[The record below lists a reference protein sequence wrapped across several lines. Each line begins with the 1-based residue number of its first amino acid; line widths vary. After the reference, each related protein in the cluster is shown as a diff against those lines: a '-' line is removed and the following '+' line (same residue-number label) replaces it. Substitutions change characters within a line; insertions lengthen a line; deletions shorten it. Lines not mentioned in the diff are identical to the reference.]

1 MSTCHETSSAVSY
14 DGLVTPPQH
23 MKTTAAEILATFSP
37 QGIII
42 EMIGPDQPVLRIA
55 PIEDCG
61 PGDLVF
67 ADKPE
72 FVAMAVA
79 SHPTVVVTSGKM
91 KAQLSAVEGLTL
103 LLAPNVGLAHA
114 LIKQRY
120 AGRQFDD
127 ADWPQVHPSAVVHD
141 TAVLAATTVV
151 EPRAVIGRNVRI
163 GERTRIMSWVVIE
176 HDVQIGNDTVVHPNA
191 VIGYGCIV
199 GHESDIGS
207 GVVIGSEG
215 FGFAWDKTG
224 KTYTIPKTGIV
235 ILEDR
240 VRLGANCCIDRA
252 AYRTTRI
259 GTGTKLD
266 NLCHVGH
273 NVQIGENC
281 LLTSMFC
288 VAGSTTI
295 GNRVMASGQTGILD
309 HMKICD
315 DVVLVHRAGVTGDI
329 EKPGVYAGL
338 PVQPL
343 KEYLRNTAVFRLLSE
358 MRQRL
363 LTLERRDGS
372 AK

>member
-1 MSTCHETSSAVSY
+1 
-14 DGLVTPPQH
+14 
-23 MKTTAAEILATFSP
+23 
-37 QGIII
+37 
-42 EMIGPDQPVLRIA
+42 
-55 PIEDCG
+55 
-61 PGDLVF
+61 
-67 ADKPE
+67 
-72 FVAMAVA
+72 
-79 SHPTVVVTSGKM
+79 
-91 KAQLSAVEGLTL
+91 
-103 LLAPNVGLAHA
+103 
-114 LIKQRY
+114 
-120 AGRQFDD
+120 
-127 ADWPQVHPSAVVHD
+127 
-141 TAVLAATTVV
+141 
-151 EPRAVIGRNVRI
+151 
-163 GERTRIMSWVVIE
+163 VVIE

-224 KTYTIPKTGIV
+224 KTYTIPQTGIV

-343 KEYLRNTAVFRLLSE
+343 KEYLRNTAVFRILSE